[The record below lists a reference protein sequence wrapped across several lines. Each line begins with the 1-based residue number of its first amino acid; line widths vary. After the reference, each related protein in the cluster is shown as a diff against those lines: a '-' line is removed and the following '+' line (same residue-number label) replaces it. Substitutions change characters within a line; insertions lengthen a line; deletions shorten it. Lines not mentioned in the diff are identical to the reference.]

1 MAADEIYLLIESDPV
16 TTSLIV
22 PTSLILF
29 TDPVRLFAL
38 NVRQAFFNRGLS
50 IMIVGWMR
58 YQWRCKQRLHHNYV
72 KSTIAIAI

>member
-1 MAADEIYLLIESDPV
+1 MVADEIHLLIESDPA

-38 NVRQAFFNRGLS
+38 NARQTFFNRGLL
-50 IMIVGWMR
+50 IMIV
-58 YQWRCKQRLHHNYV
+58 
-72 KSTIAIAI
+72 S